1 MSKED
6 WKTDVATKVVQR
18 IVDHFQLWPQS
29 DVKSV
34 LGLMEEYGAD
44 LNGDQNFP
52 TMVKVAMDCNAKL
65 FQTLR
70 GLGANASAAAVNGW
84 NATIGAQIGCEEK
97 FCTNDT
103 CPEEYIGQPVSQ
115 AIANLAQQ

>member
-1 MSKED
+1 MSEG
-6 WKTDVATKVVQR
+6 WEIPVVRSVVQKSL
-18 IVDHFQLWPQS
+18 DDQWPQS

-34 LGLMEEYGAD
+34 LGLMKEYEAD
-44 LNGDQNFP
+44 LNRVVGPP
-52 TMVKVAMDCNAKL
+52 TLIQVANECDVKL
-65 FQTLR
+65 FQTLQK
-70 GLGANASAAAVNGW
+70 LGANASATWYGDNPTIAAQRN
-84 NATIGAQIGCEEK
+84 CEKK